1 MQIIMKKVRPFEK
14 TGILS
19 NPDLM
24 RLDLI
29 PSRQRYDQGPVVM
42 VECVQEIPCDPCA
55 AACARK
61 AITIEGNITNI
72 PKVNFDLCNGCT
84 LCIPRCPGLAIFV
97 VNKNYSKQEASIT
110 LPYEFLPIPQKCEI
124 VEGLDRAGKKVCR
137 ARVEKVITAKSFD
150 HCAVITIIVPKKYW
164 NRVRN
169 FRLLKAGKRK

>member
-1 MQIIMKKVRPFEK
+1 MLKTRRYEK

-19 NPDLM
+19 DSDLAKLNLLPSAR
-24 RLDLI
+24 RLEK
-29 PSRQRYDQGPVVM
+29 GPVVM

-55 AACARK
+55 SACARK

-84 LCIPRCPGLAIFV
+84 LCIPHCPGLAIFV

-110 LPYEFLPIPQKCEI
+110 LPFEFLPIPQKGEI

-137 ARVEKVITAKSFD
+137 ARVDKVITAKSFD
-150 HCAVITIIVPKKYW
+150 HCAIITIIVSKKYW
-164 NRVRN
+164 NKVRN
-169 FRLLKAGKRK
+169 FRILKAGKRK